1 MKTFLTILVI
11 LGVAGYNIWVHYYN
25 NDVNKYNKALRN
37 FENKLYDKSF
47 LVFEKLCNEKDWA
60 DACDMLGRHYEFGY
74 AVKKDEIKSARLYQ
88 KACDM
93 GDDNG
98 CTDLALNYYEG
109 IGVKQ
114 DENKAIEMLNNLCD
128 IKHNKN
134 ACDTL
139 KEISNA
145 SSDNTQYEQT
155 STAVATSQS
164 QITVQNNEISS
175 QADFLA
181 AVSAGTIPNEEIK
194 GDIKALESKLKE
206 ALNDV
211 EAVISDRMN
220 KFNKVQNEWQKY
232 IALKRKV
239 VNMLGLDG
247 DEAYKQ
253 EYVFWTDW
261 LKYFA
266 TDMI

>member
-1 MKTFLTILVI
+1 M
-11 LGVAGYNIWVHYYN
+11 
-25 NDVNKYNKALRN
+25 
-37 FENKLYDKSF
+37 
-47 LVFEKLCNEKDWA
+47 
-60 DACDMLGRHYEFGY
+60 
-74 AVKKDEIKSARLYQ
+74 ARLGKEEKTEFRNMQRAWVKFASEAKNFFKYFNISEDEEN
-88 KACDM
+88 A
-93 GDDNG
+93 
-98 CTDLALNYYEG
+98 YY
-109 IGVKQ
+109 
-114 DENKAIEMLNNLCD
+114 LD
-128 IKHNKN
+128 ILTH
-134 ACDTL
+134 
-139 KEISNA
+139 
-145 SSDNTQYEQT
+145 
-155 STAVATSQS
+155 
-164 QITVQNNEISS
+164 

-181 AVSAGTIPNEEIK
+181 AVSAGTIPNKEIK
-194 GDIKALESKLKE
+194 DDIKALESKLKE